1 MQKSQLLGKY
11 CKNQITA
18 LKQNLILQ
26 DQIKTLK
33 QQHKSLFSEK

>member
-18 LKQNLILQ
+18 LKQHVILQ
-26 DQIKTLK
+26 DQITILK
-33 QQHKSLFSEK
+33 QQRKRLFSEK